1 MSLSVNNGPQVPPPL
16 SPAPIQADNR
26 AEAMQAAFAAED
38 TLTDVPVDA
47 PEAVEDSD
55 ETERREAAAFP
66 PADSRVT
73 FGDVQASAD
82 PIENVPV
89 EPLKVDPPLADLS
102 ALENGRSVL
111 RGDALSAR
119 MQELGTQTANG
130 LTALSER
137 KEQLSTALASLPP
150 DSPERE
156 NLTQTIEHIQKA
168 VDQLTELQGQLSSDD
183 ANAVAALQELLVKKD
198 NGTVEDEPFEARL
211 TYEKPDGSQATF
223 DNLYGKRTD
232 AGIRDYIAR
241 LVEETRT
248 DGPHQQAEPP
258 TQDAQVQPEDT
269 EVVLSTTPEASL
281 RAAADVPAT
290 AEEEIIVRPESA
302 TEVPEAPVDGPA
314 EAPIEAPPAV
324 SAPEPVVPLEEGTT
338 PDAFNAVTTFL
349 DTEPHGDVVS
359 HFTALASE
367 FSTLR
372 NSGENAKA
380 NDVAEKLNLFMGEN
394 QETLAEFRV
403 LYEKLGT
410 AQREQIDGRILQGVQ
425 QFIEENPD
433 LVNLSALPTTGGNE
447 VVQLS
452 SLYNMDWNHMGSTLY
467 SGNTPMM
474 A

>member
-1 MSLSVNNGPQVPPPL
+1 MSLSVNNGPQVPTPL

-26 AEAMQAAFAAED
+26 ADALQAALAAED
-38 TLTDVPVDA
+38 TLTDTPVDV

-55 ETERREAAAFP
+55 ATERREAAAFL
-66 PADSRVT
+66 PADSRAT
-73 FGDVQASAD
+73 FGDVQAAAA

-102 ALENGRSVL
+102 ALEDGRSVL
-111 RGDALSAR
+111 RGDALGAR

-130 LTALSER
+130 VTALSER
-137 KEQLSTALASLPP
+137 KEQLNTVLASLPP

-156 NLTQTIEHIQKA
+156 NLTQTIDHIQKA

-183 ANAVAALQELLVKKD
+183 TNAVAALQELLVKKD

-211 TYEKPDGSQATF
+211 TYDKPDGSTATF

-248 DGPHQQAEPP
+248 EGPHQQAESP
-258 TQDAQVQPEDT
+258 TQEAEVQPEDT
-269 EVVLSTTPEASL
+269 EVVLSTTPEASP
-281 RAAADVPAT
+281 RAAADVPAI

-302 TEVPEAPVDGPA
+302 AEVPEAPVDGPV
-314 EAPIEAPPAV
+314 EAPPAV
-324 SAPEPVVPLEEGTT
+324 SDPEPVVPLEEAAT
-338 PDAFNAVTTFL
+338 PEALNAVTTFL
-349 DTEPHGDVVS
+349 ETEPHGDVVS

-394 QETLAEFRV
+394 QEALAEFRV

-410 AQREQIDGRILQGVQ
+410 AEREQIDGQILQGVE

-433 LVNLSALPTTGGNE
+433 IVKVSSLAPVGSEP
-447 VVQLS
+447 VKLS
-452 SLYNMDWNHMGSTLY
+452 SLYDMDWNHMGSTLY
-467 SGNTPMM
+467 SGNTIMM